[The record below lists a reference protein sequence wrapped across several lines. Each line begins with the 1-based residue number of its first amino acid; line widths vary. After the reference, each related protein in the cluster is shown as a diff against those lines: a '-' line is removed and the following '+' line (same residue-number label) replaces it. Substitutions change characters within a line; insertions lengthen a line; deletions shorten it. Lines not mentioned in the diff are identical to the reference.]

1 MRKRYGRKGRTFS
14 GKGAKRARRV
24 RRANANRRLYR
35 TPGKVGYRL

>member
-1 MRKRYGRKGRTFS
+1 MARYARKGRTFR
-14 GKGAKRARRV
+14 KGAKRARRV